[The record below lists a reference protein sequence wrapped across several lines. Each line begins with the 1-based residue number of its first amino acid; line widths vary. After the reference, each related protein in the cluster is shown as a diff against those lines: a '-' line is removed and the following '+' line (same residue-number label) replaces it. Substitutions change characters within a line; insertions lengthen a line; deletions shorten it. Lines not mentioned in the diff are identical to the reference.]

1 MLLLLATI
9 KNFAAYYSPPARIL
23 KSEISMIK
31 LNLGCGPNKEA
42 GYIGVDKVKL
52 PTVDIVHNLDVYPY
66 PFEDNSVD
74 EVICSHI
81 LEHLED
87 LNKTMEELYRICK
100 PNALVKVRGPYYK
113 SHYAFGDAT
122 HKHFFTEQS
131 FIYFDSSHP
140 FSYYTTARFEVVKIR
155 LVTHGKRIFLP
166 LKWLLNLFLWNI
178 FDEIWFELRVNKNL
192 IPVGDMGIPGER
204 ADIPLEKDVRSR
216 EEHLQR
222 YKHALKR
229 VRGRVLDLGCGTGY
243 GSKMLYDANNNVYGI
258 DVSQSAINYAKSNY
272 PGPEYIC
279 CSAEKLP
286 FEDGYFDAITA
297 FEVIEHVSN
306 PYDTLSEIYRVLKRG
321 GSLFISTP
329 NPRHLVNVAK
339 HLLLGEP
346 YPEKVGMS
354 NIYHKKEFHYAEFI
368 NLLTKKGFRVKSKY
382 GQTIPGAPT
391 LYGTPFDLGRLFPK
405 YAWTMVF
412 HCLKE

>member
-1 MLLLLATI
+1 
-9 KNFAAYYSPPARIL
+9 
-23 KSEISMIK
+23 
-31 LNLGCGPNKEA
+31 LGCGPHKA
-42 GYIGVDKVKL
+42 PRYIGVDKVKL
-52 PTVDIVHNLDVYPY
+52 PTVDIVHDLDIYPY

-74 EVICSHI
+74 EVICSHV

-87 LNKTMEELYRICK
+87 VNKTMEELHRICK
-100 PNALVKVRGPYYK
+100 PNALIRVRAPYYK

-166 LKWLLNLFLWNI
+166 LKRLLNLFLWNI

-192 IPVGDMGIPGER
+192 IPVGDMGITGER
-204 ADIPLEKDVRSR
+204 ADIPLEKNVRSR
-216 EEHLQR
+216 QEHLQR
-222 YKHALKR
+222 YKYALKR
-229 VRGRVLDLGCGTGY
+229 VQGRILDVGCGTGY
-243 GSKMLYDANNNVYGI
+243 GSKILHGGNNNVHGI
-258 DVSQSAINYAKSNY
+258 DVSQSAVNYAKSNY
-272 PGPEYIC
+272 PGPDYVC
-279 CSAEKLP
+279 CSAERLP
-286 FEDGYFDAITA
+286 FEDGYFDAVTA

-306 PYDTLSEIYRVLKRG
+306 PYDTLSEIHRVLKNG

-339 HLLLGEP
+339 HFLLGSP
-346 YPEKVGMS
+346 YPDKVGP
-354 NIYHKKEFHYAEFI
+354 NIYHKKEFYYSEFI
-368 NLLTKKGFRVKSKY
+368 NFLTSKGFKVKSQY
-382 GQTIPGAPT
+382 GQTIPGLPT
-391 LYGTPFDLGRLFPK
+391 LYGTPLDLGRLFPK

-412 HCLKE
+412 HCIKE

>member
-1 MLLLLATI
+1 LEGT
-9 KNFAAYYSPPARIL
+9 R
-23 KSEISMIK
+23 

-52 PTVDIVHNLDVYPY
+52 PTVDVVHNLDIYPY
-66 PFEDNSVD
+66 PFEDNSAD

-100 PNALVKVRGPYYK
+100 PNALVKVRAPYYK

-140 FSYYTTARFEVVKIR
+140 FAYYTTARFEVVKIR
-155 LVTHGKRIFLP
+155 LVTHGKRRFLP
-166 LKWLLNLFLWNI
+166 LKRFLNLFLWNI

-192 IPVGDMGIPGER
+192 IPVGDMGISGER

-222 YKHALKR
+222 YRYALKR
-229 VRGRVLDLGCGTGY
+229 VQGRVLDVGCGTGY
-243 GSKMLYDANNNVYGI
+243 GSRILHDANNKVRGI
-258 DVSQSAINYAKSNY
+258 DVSQNAINYAESNY

-286 FEDGYFDAITA
+286 FEDGYFDAVTA

-339 HLLLGEP
+339 HLLLGKP
-346 YPEKVGMS
+346 YPEKVNM
-354 NIYHKKEFHYAEFI
+354 NNVYHKKEFHYAEFMD
-368 NLLTKKGFRVKSKY
+368 LLTKKGFKIKSKY
-382 GQTIPGAPT
+382 GQTIPGIPT
-391 LYGTPFDLGRLFPK
+391 LYGTPFDLGRFFPK
-405 YAWTMVF
+405 YASTVVF
-412 HCLKE
+412 HCIKE

>member
-1 MLLLLATI
+1 L
-9 KNFAAYYSPPARIL
+9 
-23 KSEISMIK
+23 EITK
-31 LNLGCGPNKEA
+31 LDLGCGPHKEE
-42 GYIGVDKVKL
+42 GYTGVDKVML
-52 PTVDIVHNLDVYPY
+52 PTVDIVHDLDIYPY

-81 LEHLED
+81 LEHLVD
-87 LNKTMEELYRICK
+87 FNKTMEELYRICK

-140 FSYYTTARFEVVKIR
+140 FSYYTTARFEIVKIR
-155 LVTHGKRIFLP
+155 LVTHGKRRFLP
-166 LKWLLNLFLWNI
+166 LNGFLNIFLWNI
-178 FDEIWFELRVNKNL
+178 FDEIWFELKVDKNL
-192 IPVGDMGIPGER
+192 IPAGDMGIPGER
-204 ADIPLEKDVRSR
+204 ADIYREKNVRWR

-222 YKHALKR
+222 YKYASKR
-229 VRGRVLDLGCGTGY
+229 VQGKVLDVGCGTGY
-243 GSKMLYDANNNVYGI
+243 GSRILHDANNNVYGI
-258 DVSQSAINYAKSNY
+258 DVSQSAIDYARSNY

-306 PYDTLSEIYRVLKRG
+306 PYDTLSEIHRVLKRG

-329 NPRHLVNVAK
+329 NPRHLVNVAR
-339 HLLLGEP
+339 HSLLGRP
-346 YPEKVGMS
+346 YPEKVDMS
-354 NIYHKKEFHYAEFI
+354 NVYHKKEFHYAEFI
-368 NLLTKKGFRVKSKY
+368 NLLRREGFKVKSKY
-382 GQTIPGAPT
+382 GQTIPYVPT

-405 YAWTMVF
+405 YAWTVVV
-412 HCLKE
+412 HCIKE